1 MASEDRNMGEKTSPR
16 QPHFLNKSELGDENP
31 DSVKKWW
38 WRSLGGA
45 IATLSV
51 AGGSVLGIWQP
62 LEQIA
67 YRGLFHLRGSIN
79 WDERV
84 ALIVIDD
91 ASLRELGRF
100 PWPRKQYTKLLN
112 KLSSAEASV
121 VVMDVLMPESSPDD
135 GELAAAMLRQGRV
148 VLAQGW
154 DATGAA
160 VLPTPVLRESA
171 IASGHVLNSPD
182 TDGITRKVKPQ
193 AQGVPILGIT
203 ALRVYSLTKELVKL
217 PNMNQPLWVN
227 WPGSMSQMPQYS
239 FASVLQGKVS
249 ASVFKGKIVLVGAT
263 ALALDPI
270 NTPFDGHPPA
280 SGVHLHATVVNNIL
294 QQNYLQIVDERSLL
308 ISLLLGG
315 IVLNCSLSVWNAK
328 QQVIAV
334 ASLCSGWVMLSLL
347 VLHTG
352 YLIPI
357 ATPLVLFGLTAIS
370 LSVQERLKMKAQLQR
385 IEGQQQQRQL
395 YDSLT
400 SLPNRA
406 LFQERLQLAVERSQ
420 EWEDDL
426 FAVCLLDLDRFK
438 VINESLG
445 HTVGDQLLVAIA
457 HRLCSIMRPI
467 DTVARLGGDEF
478 TILLEDIHD
487 LSDATRVA
495 EDINSALA
503 APFHLNGYEIF
514 VTTSIGIAV
523 NSSRGQEENSKSDL
537 LRDADIALYQAKAQG
552 GGRYVVFD
560 ASVQKDAIAL
570 LQLETDLRLAIGA
583 LINTPSTISQFA
595 VYYQPIVS
603 LSTGKITGFEALVR
617 WQHPRRGIV
626 YPGDFIPVAEETG
639 LIAHLDWW
647 VMGEACRQVRAW
659 QKQFSSNNPLTIGIN
674 LSSRQ
679 FDQSDMVE
687 RIDEIIRDTGLE
699 SSSLKLEITETCL
712 LENAEKAIAHFEQLK
727 ALGIKLAI
735 DDFGT
740 GYSSLDRLHRLPI
753 DILKIDRSFVNSRSD
768 ETDKWEIVRTII
780 MLARNLG
787 LDVVAEGVETTDQLF
802 QLKQLQC
809 DYGQGYFFS
818 KPVDAMA
825 AEALL
830 VSQFQ

>member
-100 PWPRKQYTKLLN
+100 PWPRKQYTKLVN

-160 VLPTPVLRESA
+160 LLPTPVLRESA
-171 IASGHVLNSPD
+171 IALGHVSNTPD
-182 TDGITRKVKPQ
+182 TDGITRKVSPQ
-193 AQGVPILGIT
+193 FGGVPILGIT
-203 ALRVYSLTKELVKL
+203 GLRVYALTKESVKL
-217 PNMNQPLWVN
+217 PNMNRPLWVN

-239 FASVLQGKVS
+239 FASVVQGKVP

-263 ALALDPI
+263 ALGLDPI

-280 SGVHLHATVVNNIL
+280 SGVHLHAAVVNNIL
-294 QQNYLQIVDERSLL
+294 QQNYLRIVDERSLL
-308 ISLLLGG
+308 VYLLLGG
-315 IVLNCSLSVWNAK
+315 LVLNCSLSVWNAK
-328 QQVIAV
+328 QQLIAV

-347 VLHTG
+347 LLHTG

-385 IEGQQQQRQL
+385 IEGQQQQRRL

-457 HRLCSIMRPI
+457 HRLSSIIRPI

-514 VTTSIGIAV
+514 ATTSIGIAV

-583 LINTPSTISQFA
+583 LINTPSTISEFA

-639 LIAHLDWW
+639 LIAYLDWW